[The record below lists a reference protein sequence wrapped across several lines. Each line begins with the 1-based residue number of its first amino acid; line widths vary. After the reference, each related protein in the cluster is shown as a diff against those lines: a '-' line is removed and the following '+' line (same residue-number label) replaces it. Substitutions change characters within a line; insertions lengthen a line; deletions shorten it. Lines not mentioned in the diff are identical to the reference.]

1 MTTVATRLPE
11 GPSGER
17 LSCRNGAGCVAS
29 GLLAMWVGM
38 AATPARA
45 ADPAV
50 IFMAQVG
57 KELMAAA
64 RTRSAGAMASVVERH
79 ADLTQIGLYSLGE
92 YRAGCRRTSA
102 PATSTGMARF
112 IGRYA
117 ADESPKYPLARVEW
131 ANQSVRSG
139 SGVMVDSRIV
149 LADGSGYDVRWALT
163 RYGGSFKVRDAMV
176 LGFWMTPFLKNL
188 FEDYIAK
195 NGGNPRALTAA
206 LEPLR
211 LAASRCRS
219 GRLGRFINARH
230 GPLQLGRTPVLPS
243 GRARSGGLA
252 RRQRHGSWS

>member
-1 MTTVATRLPE
+1 MTTVGTQRAGIGAWR
-11 GPSGER
+11 GS
-17 LSCRNGAGCVAS
+17 LSLKIAAGCLAC
-29 GLLAMWVGM
+29 GLLAIW
-38 AATPARA
+38 AAIAAAPARA

-50 IFMAQVG
+50 VFMAQVG

-92 YRAGCRRTSA
+92 YRARLPNEERQGYF
-102 PATSTGMARF
+102 TGMARF

-117 ADESPKYPLARVEW
+117 AAESPKYQVVRVEW
-131 ANQSVRSG
+131 SDQSVRSG

-163 RYGGSFKVRDAMV
+163 KYGASYKVRDAMV

-195 NGGNPRALTAA
+195 NGGN
-206 LEPLR
+206 
-211 LAASRCRS
+211 
-219 GRLGRFINARH
+219 
-230 GPLQLGRTPVLPS
+230 
-243 GRARSGGLA
+243 
-252 RRQRHGSWS
+252 